1 MPRFAFLPRA
11 LGAAALLAAAA
22 CSGGAARTADS
33 ADARS
38 ASDSTAAMAAPAAPA
53 AWNGDTLL
61 GRADAAR
68 IQGSPGATLW
78 MVEISDFQCPY
89 CKRWHEESYAVIKRD
104 YVDTGRIRFAYLN
117 LPLPNHKHAFHASS
131 VAMCAGLQGRF
142 WPLHDALFATQDRWY
157 RVDSAAAAA
166 QFDSL
171 AARAGA
177 NAAEVRRCVNAGTVA
192 PLVRADY
199 ERAVQ
204 SGVSSTPTFFIG
216 SKVIQGAAPIAEFRA
231 ALDSA
236 LAAGA
241 R

>member
-1 MPRFAFLPRA
+1 MARSATLPRA
-11 LGAAALLAAAA
+11 AGVAALLVVVAA
-22 CSGGAARTADS
+22 CERGAARTADS
-33 ADARS
+33 ADAKS
-38 ASDSTAAMAAPAAPA
+38 ATTSTTVAAAAP

-68 IQGSPGATLW
+68 IQGSPNATLW

-89 CKRWHEESYAVIKRD
+89 CKRWHEESYATIKRE

-142 WPLHDALFATQDRWY
+142 WPLHDALFATQDAWY
-157 RVDSAAAAA
+157 RADSATAAA

-216 SKVIQGAAPIAEFRA
+216 SRVIQGAAPIAEFRS